1 MFESLTE
8 SLTKALD
15 KFTARGRLTE
25 VNIREGMR
33 DVRRA
38 LLEAD
43 VHYKVV
49 KDFIEKATERAVGDE
64 VIRHVKPGQQIVKIV
79 KDELVQL
86 LGPGKTPL
94 AKNPGGPTVIL
105 VAGLQ
110 GSGKTTTCAKLAKF
124 LERKGGSPLLV
135 AADTQRPAAIDQL
148 RLLGEQLDVPVYME
162 PGGRPPRICERAVR
176 QAEETTRD
184 YVILDTAGR
193 LHVDEKLM
201 AEVKE
206 IAHKVSPQEV
216 FLVCDAMT
224 GQDAVQSAKE
234 FDKQLPLTGVIL
246 TKMDGDARGG
256 AALSVR
262 AVTGKP
268 IRFIGVGEK
277 PSALEEYHA
286 EGMASRILGMGDV
299 VSLVEKAQ
307 AAIDEDEATR
317 MRDRL
322 LGDTLNL
329 EDFLGQ
335 LRQLRKLG
343 SIKDWIGLVPGMGAQ
358 MKGMDFNEEE
368 IWKFEA
374 IICSMT
380 LIERKR
386 PDVLNPRRR
395 ARIAQGSGTQVVEV
409 NRLVK
414 EFKHMKKMLKGM
426 RKSGMLE
433 SMMGK
438 GRSLLGGGKK
448 APKRK
453 KLRRW

>member
-1 MFESLTE
+1 MFESLSE

-15 KFTARGRLTE
+15 RLTARGRLTE

-33 DVRRA
+33 EVRRA

-49 KDFIEKATERAVGDE
+49 KDFIDRVTEKAVGDE
-64 VIRHVKPGQQIVKIV
+64 VIKSIRPGQQIVKIV

-86 LGPGKTPL
+86 LGPGRIPL
-94 AKNPGGPTVIL
+94 AKSPSGPTVIL

-110 GSGKTTTCAKLAKF
+110 GSGKTTTCAKLAKM
-124 LERKGGSPLLV
+124 LDRKGGQPLLV
-135 AADTQRPAAIDQL
+135 AADTQRPAAVEQL
-148 RLLGEQLDVPVYME
+148 KVLGEQIGVPVYSE

-176 QAEETTRD
+176 QAKETDRD

-193 LHVDEKLM
+193 LHIDERLM

-206 IAHKVSPQEV
+206 IADRVEPHEV
-216 FLVCDAMT
+216 LLVCDAMT

-234 FDKQLPLTGVIL
+234 FDAQLSLTGVIL

-262 AVTGKP
+262 AVTGKV
-268 IRFIGVGEK
+268 IRYIGTGEK
-277 PSALEEYHA
+277 AAALEEFHA

-307 AAIDEDEATR
+307 SAIDVEEATR
-317 MRDRL
+317 LRDRL
-322 LGDTLNL
+322 LADTLNM
-329 EDFLGQ
+329 EDFRAQ

-343 SIKDWIGLVPGMGAQ
+343 SLKDWLGLVPGLGSQ
-358 MKGMDFNEEE
+358 LKGMDFDEKE

-374 IICSMT
+374 IINSMT
-380 LIERKR
+380 PRERR
-386 PDVLNPRRR
+386 QPDVLNPSRR
-395 ARIAQGSGTQVVEV
+395 ARIASGSGTQVVEV

-426 RKSGMLE
+426 RKSGALE
-433 SMMGK
+433 SMMGPGALK
-438 GRSLLGGGKK
+438 GMGKK
-448 APKRK
+448 KAKK
-453 KLRRW
+453 SKLRRW